1 MNALIIREIAVK
13 IFKSKNTSMEDATA
27 VSIWISGT
35 TFVFS
40 FMSDIFLLGWLLFVA
55 ASGFF
60 VFLVKK
66 YYALNWKKT
75 IYFWLIWLGVYVVI
89 GLIIGFGVL
98 LF

>member
-60 VFLVKK
+60 VFLVRSTM
-66 YYALNWKKT
+66 L
-75 IYFWLIWLGVYVVI
+75 LIGRKQFI
-89 GLIIGFGVL
+89 SG
-98 LF
+98 